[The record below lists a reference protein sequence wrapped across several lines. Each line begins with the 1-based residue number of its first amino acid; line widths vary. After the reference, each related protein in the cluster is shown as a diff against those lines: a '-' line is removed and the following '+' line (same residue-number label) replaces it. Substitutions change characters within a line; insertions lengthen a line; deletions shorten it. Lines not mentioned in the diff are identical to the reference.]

1 MPDVLRLCA
10 LLVEASWVAELSVAS
25 IVSGPEGTPGVGD
38 GGVPVS
44 SDVSV

>member
-1 MPDVLRLCA
+1 MPDVFLCA
-10 LLVEASWVAELSVAS
+10 LLGASWVAELSVAS
-25 IVSGPEGTPGVGD
+25 VSGPEGTPGVGD